1 MAIGVRA
8 GTYPRHAYLRVS
20 GEIQNP
26 NTGQTM
32 ETWSW
37 GLRLATP
44 GPGVDGGLSTASP
57 IVPYWDDIGLKMY
70 LEELAVPA
78 IRAFYATALFS
89 PFLRVTRISCNALV
103 DNPAAAAG
111 TKYEFPYSVEVEP
124 GTTEGVNL
132 IKGGSTNTQALRDHY
147 PPQVALCVSTQGRD
161 PKRHAGRGRFYL
173 AGIVGQLSATYGYPF
188 AGPMALAV
196 RDLMKALQW
205 EQTSPTEGVARIAPA
220 LVSPYGIPPG
230 KIQMITTVR
239 VGDVLDTITRRRNDL
254 VESFVSQAIP
264 WTRDA

>member
-1 MAIGVRA
+1 M
-8 GTYPRHAYLRVS
+8 
-20 GEIQNP
+20 
-26 NTGQTM
+26 
-32 ETWSW
+32 
-37 GLRLATP
+37 
-44 GPGVDGGLSTASP
+44 
-57 IVPYWDDIGLKMY
+57 
-70 LEELAVPA
+70 
-78 IRAFYATALFS
+78 
-89 PFLRVTRISCNALV
+89 
-103 DNPAAAAG
+103 
-111 TKYEFPYSVEVEP
+111 EP
-124 GTTEGVNL
+124 GTTEGVSL

-173 AGIVGQLSATYGYPF
+173 AGLVGQLSATYGYPF
-188 AGPMALAV
+188 ASPMALAV

-205 EQTSPTEGVARIAPA
+205 EQTSPTQGLARIAPA

-254 VESFVSQAIP
+254 VESFVSQSIP